1 MKKVIPV
8 KRQESLFSII
18 EEVPL
23 SPPLFV
29 QEIQNLFYILENR
42 IEFVVKYK
50 RKILA

>member
-23 SPPLFV
+23 PPFV
-29 QEIQNLFYILENR
+29 QEKQNLFYILENR

>member
-18 EEVPL
+18 EEVSLP
-23 SPPLFV
+23 FV

>member
-23 SPPLFV
+23 SL
-29 QEIQNLFYILENR
+29 LCK
-42 IEFVVKYK
+42 KYK
-50 RKILA
+50 IYFIYLKIELNLW

>member
-1 MKKVIPV
+1 MKKSDSCKEAGITFFYN
-8 KRQESLFSII
+8 RGSFSF
-18 EEVPL
+18 P
-23 SPPLFV
+23 FV

>member
-23 SPPLFV
+23 PPLFV

>member
-18 EEVPL
+18 EEVPPL
-23 SPPLFV
+23 LFV